1 MKITIPK
8 PCHENWETMTRE
20 EKGRFC
26 SVCSKKVRDFTVA
39 SDEEIIDVFSSS
51 TEEICGHF
59 YESQLNRN
67 LQYSYIN
74 SVLVKFAVGFILT
87 TGGLVSVQAQQ
98 NAVEDT
104 LKTKELGGIVLIPSR
119 HHASS
124 SLTGTTTVVSEADL
138 MVHSNDSSTGASK
151 STGLQ
156 MNQLPQ
162 RNAKDAIRI
171 GGAKSSLRQD
181 HQPLVVL
188 NGKVSDLKSLQ
199 QIDPA
204 LIETVNT
211 FDGASATA
219 LCGSKA
225 QNGVI
230 VVTTK
235 KKWKAKK

>member
-1 MKITIPK
+1 MKITIPT

-26 SVCSKKVRDFTVA
+26 SVCSKTVRDFTAA
-39 SDEEIIDVFSSS
+39 SDEEIIGVFSSS
-51 TEEICGHF
+51 TEEICGNF

-98 NAVEDT
+98 NAAEDT

-119 HHASS
+119 HHASNR
-124 SLTGTTTVVSEADL
+124 LTGATTVVSEADL
-138 MVHSNDSSTGASK
+138 MVHSNDTRTDVSK

-156 MNQLPQ
+156 MNQMPQ
-162 RNAKDAIRI
+162 RKTIDAIRI

-199 QIDPA
+199 QVDPE

-211 FDGASATA
+211 LDGTYATA
-219 LCGSKA
+219 LYGSKA
-225 QNGVI
+225 LNGVI